1 MTVPGAMVKRSVQT
15 GVVGGIIVVF
25 VGAVGMIEQFNGRDL
40 ISDIVT
46 LGNFMVALPA
56 FVAGYLAVRPRIERG
71 TVEQLRSGRAIALG
85 AVAGAVSGGLVV
97 AGVILVHALG
107 DDAVRRIFINVSPTL
122 LSIVTFGQ
130 SVPVASII
138 LILGGSALGAAGGGF
153 RSLPEVARRPLAVG
167 LFTTFVVALL
177 QTIIPVALFQLGMDT
192 SWLYSPTFLG
202 LTVPGAIIL
211 FVGSTAIA
219 FWWRRSRARIRERVR
234 SMSSGGQVGM
244 RGVALLVLVG
254 AMIALPQ
261 LIGDQLSQVLDTVA
275 IFLLLGLG
283 LNIVVGYAGLLDLG
297 YVAFYAVG
305 AYTTAVLTGGHLVI
319 SLGGEANPAVHA
331 SFSFYEALPLVVV
344 FAAFIGLLIGAPVLR
359 LRGDYLAIVTL
370 GFGEIVR
377 ILVQSDWLQPLLGGA
392 QGMRDVTNAA
402 IAGHSFSGTD
412 SPKSFYYLALAF
424 CVLAIFVSRRLA
436 DSRIGRAWN
445 AMREDE
451 QVAEAM
457 GVSTVKYKLLAFGMG
472 AAVGCLGGA
481 LFAVQIGSL
490 NPGTSFTILVS
501 ITVLAVIILGGMGS
515 IPGVVVGA
523 LFLIGIPNLLSEFE
537 TFQLLLYGAVL
548 ILIMILRPEGLVPN
562 VRRLRELHEEER
574 EQDAWLKRTGDA
586 SADATVAVGT
596 SGEPT

>member
-1 MTVPGAMVKRSVQT
+1 MERSAVKRGVRAGLVG
-15 GVVGGIIVVF
+15 GVVVVYL
-25 VGAVGMIEQFNGRDL
+25 GAVGMIEQFNVRNL
-40 ISDIVT
+40 ISDVVT
-46 LGNFMVALPA
+46 LGNLMLALPA
-56 FVAGYLAVRPRIERG
+56 FVAGYVAVRPRVRRG
-71 TVEQLRSGRAIALG
+71 EVQTLAPRPAILTGAIAG
-85 AVAGAVSGGLVV
+85 AVAGALLI
-97 AGVILVHALG
+97 AAVILVHIIG
-107 DDAVRRIFINVSPTL
+107 PDAVRRIFINVSPTL
-122 LSIVTFGQ
+122 LSIVTFGK
-130 SVPVASII
+130 SVPLAAMI
-138 LILGGSALGAAGGGF
+138 LVLGGAALGAIGGGF
-153 RSLPEVARRPLAVG
+153 RAVPQATRRPVTVG
-167 LFTTFVVALL
+167 LFATFLMALL
-177 QTIIPVALFQLGMDT
+177 QRIIPPALFQLGMDT
-192 SWLYSPTFLG
+192 SWLYSTVFLG
-202 LTVPGAIIL
+202 LTIVGAL
-211 FVGSTAIA
+211 VVFAVST
-219 FWWRRSRARIRERVR
+219 
-234 SMSSGGQVGM
+234 GL
-244 RGVALLVLVG
+244 ALLWTSKRDKVRQRTRSLSTGARTGAQWALLAVVGLV
-254 AMIALPQ
+254 MVVLPQ
-261 LIGDQLSQVLDTVA
+261 LIGDQLSQVLGTVA

-305 AYTTAVLTGGHLVI
+305 AYTTAVLTGGKLVI
-319 SLGGEANPAVHA
+319 SLGGAANPAVHTDL
-331 SFSFYEALPLVVV
+331 SFYAALPLVIL

-377 ILVQSDWLQPLLGGA
+377 ILVQSDWLQPLLDGA
-392 QGMRDVTNAA
+392 QGVRDVTNASLF
-402 IAGHSFSGTD
+402 GTSFSGTD
-412 SPKSFYYLALAF
+412 SPKAFYYLALVF
-424 CVLAIFVSRRLA
+424 CVIAIIVSRRLA

-457 GVSTVKYKLLAFGMG
+457 GISTVKYKLLAFGMG

-523 LFLIGIPNLLSEFE
+523 LALIGIPNLLSEFE
-537 TFQLLLYGAVL
+537 EFKLLLYGAVL

-586 SADATVAVGT
+586 SIDTTVAVGT
-596 SGEPT
+596 GGEAP